1 MEQRLSMSMT
11 GGVAGHI
18 GGYCNSRLMG
28 IVGVGEG
35 GWTVDTMLKRSVQT
49 RHLLV

>member
-11 GGVAGHI
+11 GGVAGCI
-18 GGYCNSRLMG
+18 GGYCNLRLMG

-35 GWTVDTMLKRSVQT
+35 GWTVDASSEGSV
-49 RHLLV
+49 